1 MNESHPSTEH
11 SHPEVGVKSVQ
22 SEKHVKDATGNTTR
36 PTHVLQGLLALAV
49 LYTLYFA
56 KTLIVPIVIALMLT
70 LLLGPLVSWLRRFMV
85 PRFLSAVI
93 LLVLIIGPLV
103 FLFAELRDPV
113 QRWVERTPELSE
125 RLNEQIQAFQT
136 TWGGTQ
142 PAAQTAADEAQTAQG
157 FFASLFGGDPEPEQA
172 VPDNQEPSPIMEG
185 VTRGGIELGLYVF
198 AAAPVFLAQ
207 LITCLTLTIFL
218 LVFGPRLFEVGVNNL
233 PQITDKKAVHDT
245 VSTVQ
250 VELSRFI
257 LSLSA
262 INAALGLSVAGAL
275 MLLGMED
282 ALLWGVLSGVLNF
295 APYIGMLI
303 GLTILSLAGLAQFGV
318 TWAALVPV
326 LIYFVLN
333 GIEAQFITPT
343 VMGKHMR
350 LNPLVLMIWL
360 IFWAWLWGMVGVLL
374 AVPLLV
380 CIKLAAA
387 QLNVPRHWVT
397 IIETR
402 A

>member
-1 MNESHPSTEH
+1 MEETSRQDDNPESLDGLRNRFALSAAARPSYR
-11 SHPEVGVKSVQ
+11 
-22 SEKHVKDATGNTTR
+22 A
-36 PTHVLQGLLALAV
+36 LQGLLALAV

-56 KTLIVPIVIALMLT
+56 QTLIVPIVIALMLT
-70 LLLGPLVSWLRRFMV
+70 LLLGPLVSWFRRFMV
-85 PRFLSAVI
+85 PRFLSAII

-103 FLFAELRDPV
+103 FLLAELQDPV

-125 RLNEQIQAFQT
+125 RFNEQIEAFQT
-136 TWGGTQ
+136 TWGGDAQSTEENLDQ
-142 PAAQTAADEAQTAQG
+142 EQTAEG
-157 FFASLFGGDPEPEQA
+157 FFASLFGGNDGEIEQPA
-172 VPDNQEPSPIMEG
+172 EAQRQEPGPIMEG
-185 VTRGGIELGLYVF
+185 LTRGGIELGLYVF

-207 LITCLTLTIFL
+207 LVTCLTLTIFL
-218 LVFGPRLFEVGVNNL
+218 LVFGPRLFEAAITNL
-233 PQITDKKAVHDT
+233 PHIKDRDELRKLVA
-245 VSTVQ
+245 TVQ

-262 INAALGLSVAGAL
+262 INAMLGLSVAGAL
-275 MLLGMED
+275 TLLGIED
-282 ALLWGVLSGVLNF
+282 ALLWGVLAGVLNF

-303 GLTILSLAGLAQFGV
+303 GMTILSLAGLAQFGV
-318 TWAALVPV
+318 TWAALLPV

-343 VMGKHMR
+343 ILGKHMR

-360 IFWAWLWGMVGVLL
+360 IFWAWLWGMIGVLL

-380 CIKLAAA
+380 CIKLAAD
-387 QLNVPRHWVT
+387 QLNVPHHWVR

>member
-1 MNESHPSTEH
+1 MNESRPSTEH
-11 SHPEVGVKSVQ
+11 SHPETAVKSAQ
-22 SEKHVKDATGNTTR
+22 SERREKAATGNATR
-36 PTHVLQGLLALAV
+36 PTHVLQSLLALAV

-56 KTLIVPIVIALMLT
+56 KTLVVPIVIALMLT

-136 TWGGTQ
+136 TWGGAQ
-142 PAAQTAADEAQTAQG
+142 PAVETAADEPQTAQG
-157 FFASLFGGDPEPEQA
+157 FFASLFGEDPEPEQA
-172 VPDNQEPSPIMEG
+172 APESQGPGPIMEG

-275 MLLGMED
+275 TLLGMED
-282 ALLWGVLSGVLNF
+282 ALLWGVLAGVLNF

-387 QLNVPRHWVT
+387 QLNVPKHWVT

>member
-1 MNESHPSTEH
+1 MDVSR
-11 SHPEVGVKSVQ
+11 Q
-22 SEKHVKDATGNTTR
+22 SGTDKPASATSAR
-36 PTHVLQGLLALAV
+36 PTYRVLQGILALAV

-70 LLLGPLVSWLRRFMV
+70 LLLGPLVSWLRRYMV

-93 LLVLIIGPLV
+93 LLVLIIGPLI
-103 FLFAELRDPV
+103 FLFTELRDPV

-136 TWGGTQ
+136 TWGGGTSV
-142 PAAQTAADEAQTAQG
+142 AEREAQEAEG
-157 FFASLFGGDPEPEQA
+157 FFASLFGGEPEQEP
-172 VPDNQEPSPIMEG
+172 VENQEPSPLMEG

-207 LITCLTLTIFL
+207 LVTCLTLTIFL
-218 LVFGPRLFEVGVNNL
+218 LVFGPRLFEAAINNL
-233 PQITDKKAVHDT
+233 PQISDKDEARSV
-245 VSTVQ
+245 VATVQ

-262 INAALGLSVAGAL
+262 INALLGLSVAGAL
-275 MLLGMED
+275 TLLGMED
-282 ALLWGVLSGVLNF
+282 ALLWGVLAGVLNF
-295 APYIGMLI
+295 APYIGMFI
-303 GLTILSLAGLAQFGV
+303 GMTILSLAGLAQFGV
-318 TWAALVPV
+318 AWAALLPV
-326 LIYFVLN
+326 LIYFILN

-387 QLNVPRHWVT
+387 QLSVPSHWVR

>member
-1 MNESHPSTEH
+1 MDVNR
-11 SHPEVGVKSVQ
+11 Q
-22 SEKHVKDATGNTTR
+22 SGTDKPAPATSAR
-36 PTHVLQGLLALAV
+36 PTYRVLQGILALAV

-70 LLLGPLVSWLRRFMV
+70 LLLGPLVSWLRRYMV

-103 FLFAELRDPV
+103 FLFTELRDPV
-113 QRWVERTPELSE
+113 QRWVERTPELSD

-136 TWGGTQ
+136 AWGGGQETADD
-142 PAAQTAADEAQTAQG
+142 AAQDAEG
-157 FFASLFGGDPEPEQA
+157 FFTSLFGGEPEDPA
-172 VPDNQEPSPIMEG
+172 IESQEPSPLMEG

-198 AAAPVFLAQ
+198 AAAPVLLAQ
-207 LITCLTLTIFL
+207 LVTCLTLTIFL
-218 LVFGPRLFEVGVNNL
+218 LVFGPRLFEAAVNNL
-233 PQITDKKAVHDT
+233 PQITDRDEARGV
-245 VSTVQ
+245 VATVQ

-262 INAALGLSVAGAL
+262 INALLGLSVAGAL
-275 MLLGMED
+275 TLLGMED
-282 ALLWGVLSGVLNF
+282 AILWGVLAGVLNF

-318 TWAALVPV
+318 TGAAFLPV
-326 LIYFVLN
+326 LIYFILN

-387 QLNVPRHWVT
+387 QLSVPPYWVR